1 MSTLAVG
8 GDSLGGRARGG
19 AAIGRSLVVSTV
31 LHVAAVLA
39 VVLWPTAEPP
49 ARPPVYRVSLIGAP
63 TGPKAIGVVDPTPVA
78 EPVRRAD
85 APSGIERKP
94 EEIVA
99 PTPSR
104 TPPKPVPTA
113 TPTPSRTTQA
123 GQADGAPR
131 TAATSAPR
139 AGSATGGRG
148 ADVVTVKTDGIDFP
162 APGYLNNIVR
172 QVEVRFTPPSRFEN
186 RPLRAL
192 VSFLIHRDGTVS
204 DIRVEESSGE
214 YAFDLEGRS
223 SIESAGTA
231 RAFGA
236 LPAEWTDDVLR
247 VYFNFTPK
255 GMR

>member
-1 MSTLAVG
+1 VIS
-8 GDSLGGRARGG
+8 
-19 AAIGRSLVVSTV
+19 AA
-31 LHVAAVLA
+31 LHLLAVLA
-39 VVLWPTAEPP
+39 VVFWPTTEPP

-63 TGPKAIGVVDPTPVA
+63 TGPKAIGVVDPTPA
-78 EPVRRAD
+78 TQPVRQAE

-99 PTPSR
+99 PTPTR

-113 TPTPSRTTQA
+113 TPTPSRTAQA

-148 ADVVTVKTDGIDFP
+148 SDVVTVKTDGIDFP

-204 DIRVEESSGE
+204 DIRVEETSGE

-231 RAFGA
+231 KAFGP
-236 LPAEWTDDVLR
+236 LPVEWTDDVLR